1 MSLVTMDIPRCYQQT
16 PNIRDN
22 AKQMTKA
29 DSMNPK
35 HGVSKK
41 EGRKELHIGLATNLQ
56 PHHLP

>member
-1 MSLVTMDIPRCYQQT
+1 MDFPSCYQQT